1 MSSCN
6 STVKNTL
13 DLIYGNVFILVTGN
27 DLVKIIKSR
36 NLTRG
41 DVGGGSPQ
49 NNMK

>member
-1 MSSCN
+1 MSSCK

-27 DLVKIIKSR
+27 GLVKLIQSR

-49 NNMK
+49 NIIK